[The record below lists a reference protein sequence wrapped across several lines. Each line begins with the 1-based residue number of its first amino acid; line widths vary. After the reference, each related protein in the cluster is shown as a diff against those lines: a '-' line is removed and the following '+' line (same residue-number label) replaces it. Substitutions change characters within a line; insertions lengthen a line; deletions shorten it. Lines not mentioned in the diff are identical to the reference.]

1 MNDPEYDMACEQ
13 QGAFLKRH
21 GIDSFDALRRSTE
34 PTHLVSAEALNEY
47 IARIRAVFDEALG
60 RTK

>member
-1 MNDPEYDMACEQ
+1 MNDPEYDLACEQ
-13 QGAFLKRH
+13 QGDFLKRN

-34 PTHLVSAEALNEY
+34 PTHLVSAEALNDY
-47 IARIRAVFDEALG
+47 IAKIRAAFDEALE